1 MRTRKATLD
10 HLLREPGD
18 VGNRPGEL
26 VKRGEPPV
34 SLVGRP
40 VVRLGPEDGDSMS
53 IDLDGDRVG
62 PDGLDH
68 REAIDE
74 ALGRAGY
81 PSSNTENFCSLCLT
95 PSKSSPPSTRQPAKA
110 TPSSPAKS
118 TIHHLE
124 RTLPSASTVSISTSR
139 AGRQP
144 PSAQSAPN
152 DRLTRP

>member
-1 MRTRKATLD
+1 MRMLFEQI
-10 HLLREPGD
+10 LSNCFFGD
-18 VGNRPGEL
+18 GAR
-26 VKRGEPPV
+26 
-34 SLVGRP
+34 
-40 VVRLGPEDGDSMS
+40 
-53 IDLDGDRVG
+53 

-81 PSSNTENFCSLCLT
+81 PSSNTETFCSLCLT

-124 RTLPSASTVSISTSR
+124 RTLPSASTVSILHHPRRTSAAVR
-139 AGRQP
+139 
-144 PSAQSAPN
+144 SI
-152 DRLTRP
+152 